1 MTDHLCPINH
11 IAIDVADMNTALT
24 FFQDVFGMTVTR
36 TQGPEDAP
44 ASIWL
49 DGGVQLCRVST
60 QAADTGRV
68 GHIAFSS
75 KDLDGLLARAAR
87 YGAESVPGKP
97 RHWFSCLGL
106 TFEIK

>member
-1 MTDHLCPINH
+1 MTDHLCPIHH

-49 DGGVQLCRVST
+49 DGGVQLCRVDR
-60 QAADTGRV
+60 QKADCGRIN
-68 GHIAFSS
+68 HLSFHCT
-75 KDLDGLLARAAR
+75 DLEGVLARAAQ
-87 YGAESVPGKP
+87 YGAQPIPGKA
-97 RHWFSCLGL
+97 RHWFSALGIP
-106 TFEIK
+106 FEIK